1 MSSRSVT
8 LGGSP
13 EEKTGVEGQPR
24 EASGPQTPPSQPNSS
39 PKYNAPN
46 RSGSGIEPLPLP
58 RRITLKSAG
67 DKPKEF
73 FHRFRR
79 QPVHPAC
86 QGPSIDSEERPRPRG
101 GPAQCD
107 VEEVL
112 KKVLPRSEGAAYY
125 PEFDAAGLYVQSE
138 DGLKALWHVETERL
152 MKIAK
157 NPDTP
162 LDFSSKRFLQGD
174 TEKGYR
180 DLSKFC
186 QKVLTAITIC
196 LLDNECINA
205 EHCGQLSDHHRLS
218 SLIRQVSKGQGAAE
232 SFASMGESEPQED
245 ALRSLGATYELINY
259 ISAVLTRLIV
269 QTSSGSYWQTNV
281 LSVLIKRITKIKL
294 LLIDLHANSTIAV
307 RAAEAILSKVRE
319 SGDTQQ
325 KRGEMDE
332 EEECEEYMRMVE
344 ANEKEGTASFED
356 SQVAAHC
363 VEQNKFRFG
372 LNSALRHILMSLRFI
387 NRSGLPATSFEI
399 CAVAYETGFEGFK
412 ALLFQ
417 DRDLEYSAT
426 SDLDNMNTAHSAF
439 NILNQIVM
447 HLKHQ
452 SHEHEAYTNGLK
464 TTLQWRYSG
473 DEDNRSGQVDI
484 DLVGYSQRLQLNSM
498 DEVITVM
505 VPLVMTCPVFLSDFT
520 SFRHVMALTG
530 FIQDDVQPLAEG
542 KFGAFFRMYTSEFA
556 SMKRPDVLHLSEAL
570 ECGFFSR
577 SGLVRSSHPPPREQ
591 HDATHRLNE
600 LKKLTE
606 YMDEWVV
613 DETSRLPL
621 HTRPATSSQA
631 CATVL
636 RNTPN
641 NRHRFSSVRCIHR
654 DPCTDFQADELYSHC
669 TSSDEMASAEEG
681 ADAMEIEVSPKNRT
695 SVEHDI
701 HQSLG
706 SISNSVESLEMR
718 ADPDAQAT
726 VTDFLDFTEY
736 LPSDMTRSL
745 TLIGKLDQTYTEASI
760 NVHNLT
766 STWGKLPSIP
776 AEERPSPVQLRADIS
791 DSLNHAVSSRVY
803 AHAEAVRMSE
813 NVNRHYNRAN
823 TILAKLKNLL
833 ENYPAE
839 EQKSPVATSKSQLVR
854 APRVMRNGDGEKVR
868 RPRIPRITV
877 PGEVLPP
884 YDQFVAYSDD
894 SDESSE
900 EEDDESLGRTPART
914 TPAPRIK
921 VVKTPKARPPK
932 TPKAASSARP
942 PKSAA
947 GLTAAA
953 TPAVVLQPPPENAVI
968 GSADAPWL
976 QLTPWELA
984 RLRKRMKKNATW
996 SPSDTMILR
1005 ELKTLGRGI
1014 DAYKEAKKKAEDEGR
1029 VFDQVPAALA
1039 PDAEAG
1045 NKPIPEGA
1053 ISAAALASDD
1063 IQLSNR
1069 GMKLN
1074 EAKKLKRESLAKQA
1088 AEEAEESARQFRE
1101 AARLLM
1107 SHEASSSSAANNT
1120 NTTTTTTTN
1129 TNNNTNNNN
1138 ATTPS
1143 TANNNATN
1151 TAADLPKG
1159 ASKAKTP
1166 AKPKSN
1172 GNKRKRDS
1180 VPEAEAEKP
1189 EQPPVETPAPRPA
1202 PKRTKTETPV
1212 PLPHL
1217 RASLAAQPLTESTIP
1232 PPVLT
1237 PGGTAVTPKM
1247 TTPVPIPVPGQDG
1260 SATIGTGVAAA
1271 KPANTSAPASSPTG
1285 SVGPPASAAS
1295 TAPASILTKLPAET
1309 PIPPPILSPKKSTT
1323 PILPPVRDSAARR
1336 ETRGEMAKK
1345 SQQQQDNS
1353 TLVPA
1358 PQVPQA
1364 QRSSSAAPSIKQSSS
1379 RAATPGTTPVPDG
1392 QGRRPSSRGK
1402 AMSQEPQ
1409 PSLATDRP
1417 RRASTARNT
1426 PAPEQRQQSKRTR
1439 KPVPGIVSKTNA
1451 GGSSAVGKRKAA
1463 PKKKRAQKKEK
1474 GQPIEIELEE
1484 DDEGNPIDP
1493 KEPRYCDCNRVSFG
1507 EMIACDNENCDKEWF
1522 HLECMGMTHIPARTT
1537 KWYCPDCRLRL
1548 NIGEKGEINA
1558 RGVKA

>member
-1 MSSRSVT
+1 
-8 LGGSP
+8 
-13 EEKTGVEGQPR
+13 
-24 EASGPQTPPSQPNSS
+24 
-39 PKYNAPN
+39 
-46 RSGSGIEPLPLP
+46 
-58 RRITLKSAG
+58 
-67 DKPKEF
+67 
-73 FHRFRR
+73 
-79 QPVHPAC
+79 
-86 QGPSIDSEERPRPRG
+86 
-101 GPAQCD
+101 
-107 VEEVL
+107 
-112 KKVLPRSEGAAYY
+112 
-125 PEFDAAGLYVQSE
+125 
-138 DGLKALWHVETERL
+138 
-152 MKIAK
+152 
-157 NPDTP
+157 
-162 LDFSSKRFLQGD
+162 
-174 TEKGYR
+174 
-180 DLSKFC
+180 
-186 QKVLTAITIC
+186 
-196 LLDNECINA
+196 
-205 EHCGQLSDHHRLS
+205 
-218 SLIRQVSKGQGAAE
+218 
-232 SFASMGESEPQED
+232 
-245 ALRSLGATYELINY
+245 
-259 ISAVLTRLIV
+259 
-269 QTSSGSYWQTNV
+269 
-281 LSVLIKRITKIKL
+281 
-294 LLIDLHANSTIAV
+294 
-307 RAAEAILSKVRE
+307 
-319 SGDTQQ
+319 
-325 KRGEMDE
+325 
-332 EEECEEYMRMVE
+332 
-344 ANEKEGTASFED
+344 
-356 SQVAAHC
+356 
-363 VEQNKFRFG
+363 
-372 LNSALRHILMSLRFI
+372 
-387 NRSGLPATSFEI
+387 
-399 CAVAYETGFEGFK
+399 
-412 ALLFQ
+412 
-417 DRDLEYSAT
+417 
-426 SDLDNMNTAHSAF
+426 
-439 NILNQIVM
+439 
-447 HLKHQ
+447 
-452 SHEHEAYTNGLK
+452 
-464 TTLQWRYSG
+464 
-473 DEDNRSGQVDI
+473 
-484 DLVGYSQRLQLNSM
+484 
-498 DEVITVM
+498 
-505 VPLVMTCPVFLSDFT
+505 
-520 SFRHVMALTG
+520 
-530 FIQDDVQPLAEG
+530 
-542 KFGAFFRMYTSEFA
+542 
-556 SMKRPDVLHLSEAL
+556 
-570 ECGFFSR
+570 
-577 SGLVRSSHPPPREQ
+577 
-591 HDATHRLNE
+591 
-600 LKKLTE
+600 
-606 YMDEWVV
+606 
-613 DETSRLPL
+613 
-621 HTRPATSSQA
+621 
-631 CATVL
+631 
-636 RNTPN
+636 
-641 NRHRFSSVRCIHR
+641 
-654 DPCTDFQADELYSHC
+654 
-669 TSSDEMASAEEG
+669 MASTEDG
-681 ADAMEIEVSPKNRT
+681 ADAMDIEVSPKNRT

-854 APRVMRNGDGEKVR
+854 APRVVRNGDGEKVR

-900 EEDDESLGRTPART
+900 EDDDESLGRTPART

-947 GLTAAA
+947 GLAAAA

-1120 NTTTTTTTN
+1120 NTTTTTTT
-1129 TNNNTNNNN
+1129 TNNNN
-1138 ATTPS
+1138 NTTTPS
-1143 TANNNATN
+1143 TANNSTTN
-1151 TAADLPKG
+1151 TGTDQPKG

-1166 AKPKSN
+1166 AKPKPN

-1180 VPEAEAEKP
+1180 IPEAEAEKP

-1260 SATIGTGVAAA
+1260 SATTGTGPAAA

-1285 SVGPPASAAS
+1285 SVGPPASVAS

-1345 SQQQQDNS
+1345 NQQQMDNP
-1353 TLVPA
+1353 TPVPA

>member
-1 MSSRSVT
+1 
-8 LGGSP
+8 
-13 EEKTGVEGQPR
+13 
-24 EASGPQTPPSQPNSS
+24 
-39 PKYNAPN
+39 
-46 RSGSGIEPLPLP
+46 
-58 RRITLKSAG
+58 
-67 DKPKEF
+67 
-73 FHRFRR
+73 
-79 QPVHPAC
+79 
-86 QGPSIDSEERPRPRG
+86 
-101 GPAQCD
+101 
-107 VEEVL
+107 
-112 KKVLPRSEGAAYY
+112 
-125 PEFDAAGLYVQSE
+125 
-138 DGLKALWHVETERL
+138 
-152 MKIAK
+152 
-157 NPDTP
+157 
-162 LDFSSKRFLQGD
+162 
-174 TEKGYR
+174 
-180 DLSKFC
+180 
-186 QKVLTAITIC
+186 
-196 LLDNECINA
+196 
-205 EHCGQLSDHHRLS
+205 
-218 SLIRQVSKGQGAAE
+218 
-232 SFASMGESEPQED
+232 
-245 ALRSLGATYELINY
+245 
-259 ISAVLTRLIV
+259 
-269 QTSSGSYWQTNV
+269 
-281 LSVLIKRITKIKL
+281 
-294 LLIDLHANSTIAV
+294 
-307 RAAEAILSKVRE
+307 
-319 SGDTQQ
+319 
-325 KRGEMDE
+325 
-332 EEECEEYMRMVE
+332 
-344 ANEKEGTASFED
+344 
-356 SQVAAHC
+356 
-363 VEQNKFRFG
+363 
-372 LNSALRHILMSLRFI
+372 
-387 NRSGLPATSFEI
+387 
-399 CAVAYETGFEGFK
+399 
-412 ALLFQ
+412 
-417 DRDLEYSAT
+417 
-426 SDLDNMNTAHSAF
+426 
-439 NILNQIVM
+439 
-447 HLKHQ
+447 
-452 SHEHEAYTNGLK
+452 
-464 TTLQWRYSG
+464 
-473 DEDNRSGQVDI
+473 
-484 DLVGYSQRLQLNSM
+484 
-498 DEVITVM
+498 
-505 VPLVMTCPVFLSDFT
+505 
-520 SFRHVMALTG
+520 
-530 FIQDDVQPLAEG
+530 
-542 KFGAFFRMYTSEFA
+542 
-556 SMKRPDVLHLSEAL
+556 
-570 ECGFFSR
+570 
-577 SGLVRSSHPPPREQ
+577 
-591 HDATHRLNE
+591 
-600 LKKLTE
+600 
-606 YMDEWVV
+606 
-613 DETSRLPL
+613 
-621 HTRPATSSQA
+621 
-631 CATVL
+631 
-636 RNTPN
+636 
-641 NRHRFSSVRCIHR
+641 
-654 DPCTDFQADELYSHC
+654 
-669 TSSDEMASAEEG
+669 MASTEED
-681 ADAMEIEVSPKNRT
+681 ADAMDIEVSPKNRT

-760 NVHNLT
+760 NIHNLT

-839 EQKSPVATSKSQLVR
+839 EQKSPVATSKPQLVR
-854 APRVMRNGDGEKVR
+854 APRVMRNEDGEKVR
-868 RPRIPRITV
+868 RPQIPRITV

-921 VVKTPKARPPK
+921 VVKTPKARPLK

-947 GLTAAA
+947 GPAAAA

-1107 SHEASSSSAANNT
+1107 SHEASSSSVANN
-1120 NTTTTTTTN
+1120 
-1129 TNNNTNNNN
+1129 NNNT
-1138 ATTPS
+1138 TTPS
-1143 TANNNATN
+1143 TSNNNTAN
-1151 TAADLPKG
+1151 TAGDQLKG

-1166 AKPKSN
+1166 AKQKAN

-1180 VPEAEAEKP
+1180 IPEAEAEKP
-1189 EQPPVETPAPRPA
+1189 EQPPAETPAPRPA

-1212 PLPHL
+1212 PLPHQ
-1217 RASLAAQPLTESTIP
+1217 RASLTAQSLAEPPVP

-1260 SATIGTGVAAA
+1260 SAIGPGAAAA
-1271 KPANTSAPASSPTG
+1271 KPVNTSAPASSPTG
-1285 SVGPPASAAS
+1285 SVGPPASVAG
-1295 TAPASILTKLPAET
+1295 TVPASILTKPPAET
-1309 PIPPPILSPKKSTT
+1309 PIPPPVLSPKKSTT

-1345 SQQQQDNS
+1345 NQQQLENL
-1353 TLVPA
+1353 TPVPA
-1358 PQVPQA
+1358 PQIPQA

-1507 EMIACDNENCDKEWF
+1507 EMIACDNDTTLDHIRVPWYQAPGEAEA
-1522 HLECMGMTHIPARTT
+1522 ECALLQQKGLVDAVWSKDGDTFLFGCTVLIRNQR
-1537 KWYCPDCRLRL
+1537 D
-1548 NIGEKGEINA
+1548 EKGAKLKEDAEIFEFEKNSELQKGLVSKEGIA
-1558 RGVKA
+1558 LLGILVGLDYVTGGLKGCGISLAQHLIKKEALVDEFSRIQAEERATRWRESLEASVDDILLDKVLGLSLHFDKGKSNIKKFPDLKALRSCLSPVVSGSDALERLPFLQGEWYRIHTTETLGTSIPWMSQHYHSKLDAAGWVEKFIPTVVNQKLLKEEVGSRNLFAQICQEEQGSLNGPRQTRSS

>member
-1 MSSRSVT
+1 
-8 LGGSP
+8 
-13 EEKTGVEGQPR
+13 
-24 EASGPQTPPSQPNSS
+24 
-39 PKYNAPN
+39 
-46 RSGSGIEPLPLP
+46 
-58 RRITLKSAG
+58 
-67 DKPKEF
+67 
-73 FHRFRR
+73 
-79 QPVHPAC
+79 
-86 QGPSIDSEERPRPRG
+86 
-101 GPAQCD
+101 
-107 VEEVL
+107 
-112 KKVLPRSEGAAYY
+112 
-125 PEFDAAGLYVQSE
+125 
-138 DGLKALWHVETERL
+138 
-152 MKIAK
+152 
-157 NPDTP
+157 
-162 LDFSSKRFLQGD
+162 
-174 TEKGYR
+174 
-180 DLSKFC
+180 
-186 QKVLTAITIC
+186 
-196 LLDNECINA
+196 
-205 EHCGQLSDHHRLS
+205 
-218 SLIRQVSKGQGAAE
+218 
-232 SFASMGESEPQED
+232 
-245 ALRSLGATYELINY
+245 
-259 ISAVLTRLIV
+259 
-269 QTSSGSYWQTNV
+269 
-281 LSVLIKRITKIKL
+281 
-294 LLIDLHANSTIAV
+294 
-307 RAAEAILSKVRE
+307 
-319 SGDTQQ
+319 
-325 KRGEMDE
+325 
-332 EEECEEYMRMVE
+332 
-344 ANEKEGTASFED
+344 
-356 SQVAAHC
+356 
-363 VEQNKFRFG
+363 
-372 LNSALRHILMSLRFI
+372 
-387 NRSGLPATSFEI
+387 
-399 CAVAYETGFEGFK
+399 
-412 ALLFQ
+412 
-417 DRDLEYSAT
+417 
-426 SDLDNMNTAHSAF
+426 
-439 NILNQIVM
+439 
-447 HLKHQ
+447 
-452 SHEHEAYTNGLK
+452 
-464 TTLQWRYSG
+464 
-473 DEDNRSGQVDI
+473 
-484 DLVGYSQRLQLNSM
+484 
-498 DEVITVM
+498 
-505 VPLVMTCPVFLSDFT
+505 
-520 SFRHVMALTG
+520 
-530 FIQDDVQPLAEG
+530 
-542 KFGAFFRMYTSEFA
+542 
-556 SMKRPDVLHLSEAL
+556 
-570 ECGFFSR
+570 
-577 SGLVRSSHPPPREQ
+577 
-591 HDATHRLNE
+591 
-600 LKKLTE
+600 
-606 YMDEWVV
+606 
-613 DETSRLPL
+613 
-621 HTRPATSSQA
+621 
-631 CATVL
+631 
-636 RNTPN
+636 
-641 NRHRFSSVRCIHR
+641 
-654 DPCTDFQADELYSHC
+654 
-669 TSSDEMASAEEG
+669 MASTEED
-681 ADAMEIEVSPKNRT
+681 ADAMDIEVSPKDRT

-854 APRVMRNGDGEKVR
+854 APRVMRNEDGEKVR

-942 PKSAA
+942 PKSVA
-947 GLTAAA
+947 GPAAA
-953 TPAVVLQPPPENAVI
+953 PTPAVVLQPPPENAVI

-1107 SHEASSSSAANNT
+1107 SHEASSSSVANN
-1120 NTTTTTTTN
+1120 NN
-1129 TNNNTNNNN
+1129 NNNNNNT
-1138 ATTPS
+1138 TTPS
-1143 TANNNATN
+1143 TSNNNPAN
-1151 TAADLPKG
+1151 AAADQPKG

-1166 AKPKSN
+1166 AKPKAN

-1180 VPEAEAEKP
+1180 FPEAEAEKP
-1189 EQPPVETPAPRPA
+1189 EQPPAETPAPRPA

-1212 PLPHL
+1212 PLPHQ
-1217 RASLAAQPLTESTIP
+1217 RASLTAQSLAEPPVP

-1260 SATIGTGVAAA
+1260 SAIGPGAAAA

-1285 SVGPPASAAS
+1285 SVGPPASVAS
-1295 TAPASILTKLPAET
+1295 TVPASILTKPPAET
-1309 PIPPPILSPKKSTT
+1309 PIPPPVLSPKKSTT

-1345 SQQQQDNS
+1345 NQQQLENL
-1353 TLVPA
+1353 TPVPA
-1358 PQVPQA
+1358 PQIPQA
-1364 QRSSSAAPSIKQSSS
+1364 QRSSSAAPSIKQSSP

-1507 EMIACDNENCDKEWF
+1507 EMIACDNDNCDKEWF

-1558 RGVKA
+1558 RGIKA

>member
-1 MSSRSVT
+1 
-8 LGGSP
+8 
-13 EEKTGVEGQPR
+13 
-24 EASGPQTPPSQPNSS
+24 
-39 PKYNAPN
+39 
-46 RSGSGIEPLPLP
+46 
-58 RRITLKSAG
+58 
-67 DKPKEF
+67 
-73 FHRFRR
+73 
-79 QPVHPAC
+79 
-86 QGPSIDSEERPRPRG
+86 
-101 GPAQCD
+101 
-107 VEEVL
+107 
-112 KKVLPRSEGAAYY
+112 
-125 PEFDAAGLYVQSE
+125 
-138 DGLKALWHVETERL
+138 
-152 MKIAK
+152 
-157 NPDTP
+157 
-162 LDFSSKRFLQGD
+162 
-174 TEKGYR
+174 
-180 DLSKFC
+180 
-186 QKVLTAITIC
+186 
-196 LLDNECINA
+196 
-205 EHCGQLSDHHRLS
+205 
-218 SLIRQVSKGQGAAE
+218 
-232 SFASMGESEPQED
+232 
-245 ALRSLGATYELINY
+245 
-259 ISAVLTRLIV
+259 
-269 QTSSGSYWQTNV
+269 
-281 LSVLIKRITKIKL
+281 
-294 LLIDLHANSTIAV
+294 
-307 RAAEAILSKVRE
+307 
-319 SGDTQQ
+319 
-325 KRGEMDE
+325 
-332 EEECEEYMRMVE
+332 
-344 ANEKEGTASFED
+344 
-356 SQVAAHC
+356 
-363 VEQNKFRFG
+363 
-372 LNSALRHILMSLRFI
+372 
-387 NRSGLPATSFEI
+387 
-399 CAVAYETGFEGFK
+399 
-412 ALLFQ
+412 
-417 DRDLEYSAT
+417 
-426 SDLDNMNTAHSAF
+426 
-439 NILNQIVM
+439 
-447 HLKHQ
+447 
-452 SHEHEAYTNGLK
+452 
-464 TTLQWRYSG
+464 
-473 DEDNRSGQVDI
+473 
-484 DLVGYSQRLQLNSM
+484 
-498 DEVITVM
+498 
-505 VPLVMTCPVFLSDFT
+505 
-520 SFRHVMALTG
+520 
-530 FIQDDVQPLAEG
+530 
-542 KFGAFFRMYTSEFA
+542 
-556 SMKRPDVLHLSEAL
+556 
-570 ECGFFSR
+570 
-577 SGLVRSSHPPPREQ
+577 
-591 HDATHRLNE
+591 
-600 LKKLTE
+600 
-606 YMDEWVV
+606 
-613 DETSRLPL
+613 
-621 HTRPATSSQA
+621 
-631 CATVL
+631 
-636 RNTPN
+636 
-641 NRHRFSSVRCIHR
+641 
-654 DPCTDFQADELYSHC
+654 
-669 TSSDEMASAEEG
+669 MASTEEG
-681 ADAMEIEVSPKNRT
+681 ADAMDIEVSPKNRT

-884 YDQFVAYSDD
+884 YDQFMAYSDD

-900 EEDDESLGRTPART
+900 EEDDDSLGRTPART

-947 GLTAAA
+947 GQAAAA

-1120 NTTTTTTTN
+1120 NTTTTTTN
-1129 TNNNTNNNN
+1129 NNNNT
-1138 ATTPS
+1138 TTPS
-1143 TANNNATN
+1143 TANNTTTN
-1151 TAADLPKG
+1151 TTADQPKG
-1159 ASKAKTP
+1159 VSKAKTP
-1166 AKPKSN
+1166 AKPKPN

-1180 VPEAEAEKP
+1180 IPEAEAEKP

-1260 SATIGTGVAAA
+1260 STTTGTGPAAA

-1285 SVGPPASAAS
+1285 SVGPPASVAS
-1295 TAPASILTKLPAET
+1295 NAPASILTKLPAET

-1345 SQQQQDNS
+1345 NQQQLDNP
-1353 TLVPA
+1353 TPVPA

-1558 RGVKA
+1558 RGVKKSLAQWATDHLKKHKRPLRIAVDAAHWQFKNVSDAQEAAIQQRSHPKEKAILERLLPLMRLGIHVVFVFDGEKRPQIKRGSKRYGQRESTTALIKNTLGHILVPWLQAPGEAEAECALLQQQGLVDAVWSEDGDCFMFGSTVVIRDLRDTKNHKSKEHARIFDMRDIRRLKAGLYNDKSVACFAMLTGSDYAPSGLLGCRTCLAQELVKDGGLVESFYRIQSLPQRNQWRTRLRDSIEKITSLTDLHFNKDKSNIMTFPDLEALKNCRSPAVSTSDTLKRLPFLQGEWYGTHTTNSLATTIPWMQQYYFSRMTTIWWIRQFTPMVLNQRLLKGEVQALDLVAKVAQKRKERPTSSIELDPCNVFPGIENVFIESEGNLLVNRLRSDRELAGSPIENGKFDMLDAILGLGMSDKTYQKWRKKKSYGRTCGALSRRGSTGSRVRSAPLPRRVCTSCSRGGFGGRGWMVLRTSSAGRVAQTG

>member
-1 MSSRSVT
+1 
-8 LGGSP
+8 
-13 EEKTGVEGQPR
+13 
-24 EASGPQTPPSQPNSS
+24 
-39 PKYNAPN
+39 
-46 RSGSGIEPLPLP
+46 
-58 RRITLKSAG
+58 
-67 DKPKEF
+67 
-73 FHRFRR
+73 
-79 QPVHPAC
+79 
-86 QGPSIDSEERPRPRG
+86 
-101 GPAQCD
+101 
-107 VEEVL
+107 
-112 KKVLPRSEGAAYY
+112 
-125 PEFDAAGLYVQSE
+125 
-138 DGLKALWHVETERL
+138 
-152 MKIAK
+152 
-157 NPDTP
+157 
-162 LDFSSKRFLQGD
+162 
-174 TEKGYR
+174 
-180 DLSKFC
+180 
-186 QKVLTAITIC
+186 
-196 LLDNECINA
+196 
-205 EHCGQLSDHHRLS
+205 
-218 SLIRQVSKGQGAAE
+218 
-232 SFASMGESEPQED
+232 
-245 ALRSLGATYELINY
+245 
-259 ISAVLTRLIV
+259 
-269 QTSSGSYWQTNV
+269 
-281 LSVLIKRITKIKL
+281 
-294 LLIDLHANSTIAV
+294 
-307 RAAEAILSKVRE
+307 
-319 SGDTQQ
+319 
-325 KRGEMDE
+325 
-332 EEECEEYMRMVE
+332 
-344 ANEKEGTASFED
+344 
-356 SQVAAHC
+356 
-363 VEQNKFRFG
+363 
-372 LNSALRHILMSLRFI
+372 
-387 NRSGLPATSFEI
+387 
-399 CAVAYETGFEGFK
+399 
-412 ALLFQ
+412 
-417 DRDLEYSAT
+417 
-426 SDLDNMNTAHSAF
+426 
-439 NILNQIVM
+439 
-447 HLKHQ
+447 
-452 SHEHEAYTNGLK
+452 
-464 TTLQWRYSG
+464 
-473 DEDNRSGQVDI
+473 
-484 DLVGYSQRLQLNSM
+484 
-498 DEVITVM
+498 
-505 VPLVMTCPVFLSDFT
+505 
-520 SFRHVMALTG
+520 
-530 FIQDDVQPLAEG
+530 
-542 KFGAFFRMYTSEFA
+542 
-556 SMKRPDVLHLSEAL
+556 
-570 ECGFFSR
+570 
-577 SGLVRSSHPPPREQ
+577 
-591 HDATHRLNE
+591 
-600 LKKLTE
+600 
-606 YMDEWVV
+606 
-613 DETSRLPL
+613 
-621 HTRPATSSQA
+621 
-631 CATVL
+631 
-636 RNTPN
+636 
-641 NRHRFSSVRCIHR
+641 
-654 DPCTDFQADELYSHC
+654 
-669 TSSDEMASAEEG
+669 MASTEDG
-681 ADAMEIEVSPKNRT
+681 ADAMDIEVLPKNRT

-947 GLTAAA
+947 GLAAAA

-1120 NTTTTTTTN
+1120 NTTTTTTTTTT
-1129 TNNNTNNNN
+1129 TNNNT
-1138 ATTPS
+1138 TTPS
-1143 TANNNATN
+1143 TANNTTTN
-1151 TAADLPKG
+1151 TAAEQPKG

-1166 AKPKSN
+1166 AKPKPN

-1180 VPEAEAEKP
+1180 IPEAEAEKP

-1260 SATIGTGVAAA
+1260 SATTGTGPAAA

-1285 SVGPPASAAS
+1285 SVGPPASVAS

-1336 ETRGEMAKK
+1336 ETRGDMAKK
-1345 SQQQQDNS
+1345 NQQQLDNP
-1353 TLVPA
+1353 TPVPA

-1507 EMIACDNENCDKEWF
+1507 EMIACDNEYMKAAPRCGCYGICESSSDALLTIVRLFSFWELVDRAGVEKSLAQWATDHLKEHKRPLRIAVDAAHWQFKNVSDAQEAAIQQRWLPISAPGEAEAECALLQQQGLVDAVWSEDGDCFMFGSTVVIRDLRDTKNHKSKEHARIFDMREIRRLKVGLYNDKSVACFAMLTGCDYAPSGLLGCGTPLAQELVKDGGLVESFWCIQTLPQANQWRTRLENSIKVITSRNNLHFNKEKSNIMTFPDLQALKNCRSPAVSTSETLERLPFLQGEWYGTHTTNSLATTIPWMQQYYLSRMTTLWWFRQFTPMVLNQRLLKGEVQALDLVAKVAQKRKESPTSSIELDPCNVFPGIENIFIESEGILLVNRWRNERESAGSPIQNGKF
-1522 HLECMGMTHIPARTT
+1522 DMLDAILGHGMSDEAYQAWRKKKRSPPAAKIHPAHSARAPLPPQMSLGSRVLFMNSFQANGGVLDDLTEPSNIAFGVGVAEVIPSDLLKLQEQILAECQANKIRTPAIEPRCNIRIGQGKSPTDSKHSEELISPLLVHKPAIPATTSPSVRSIPKAAAPASPADTRDKRMAKFEVKRRSKETSRSAGYDESIALRYGSAYSLDNDDTPCESASAKKRRLEKADVEDVRTEAPGVRARRMILEVELDSSQDSIRAT
-1537 KWYCPDCRLRL
+1537 QA
-1548 NIGEKGEINA
+1548 KGDGRCKPAVVGDETGTSGA
-1558 RGVKA
+1558 RVHGGGTVDDPFEVS

>member
-1 MSSRSVT
+1 
-8 LGGSP
+8 
-13 EEKTGVEGQPR
+13 
-24 EASGPQTPPSQPNSS
+24 
-39 PKYNAPN
+39 
-46 RSGSGIEPLPLP
+46 
-58 RRITLKSAG
+58 
-67 DKPKEF
+67 
-73 FHRFRR
+73 
-79 QPVHPAC
+79 
-86 QGPSIDSEERPRPRG
+86 
-101 GPAQCD
+101 
-107 VEEVL
+107 
-112 KKVLPRSEGAAYY
+112 
-125 PEFDAAGLYVQSE
+125 
-138 DGLKALWHVETERL
+138 
-152 MKIAK
+152 
-157 NPDTP
+157 
-162 LDFSSKRFLQGD
+162 
-174 TEKGYR
+174 
-180 DLSKFC
+180 
-186 QKVLTAITIC
+186 
-196 LLDNECINA
+196 
-205 EHCGQLSDHHRLS
+205 
-218 SLIRQVSKGQGAAE
+218 
-232 SFASMGESEPQED
+232 
-245 ALRSLGATYELINY
+245 
-259 ISAVLTRLIV
+259 
-269 QTSSGSYWQTNV
+269 
-281 LSVLIKRITKIKL
+281 
-294 LLIDLHANSTIAV
+294 
-307 RAAEAILSKVRE
+307 
-319 SGDTQQ
+319 
-325 KRGEMDE
+325 
-332 EEECEEYMRMVE
+332 
-344 ANEKEGTASFED
+344 
-356 SQVAAHC
+356 
-363 VEQNKFRFG
+363 
-372 LNSALRHILMSLRFI
+372 
-387 NRSGLPATSFEI
+387 
-399 CAVAYETGFEGFK
+399 
-412 ALLFQ
+412 
-417 DRDLEYSAT
+417 
-426 SDLDNMNTAHSAF
+426 
-439 NILNQIVM
+439 
-447 HLKHQ
+447 
-452 SHEHEAYTNGLK
+452 
-464 TTLQWRYSG
+464 
-473 DEDNRSGQVDI
+473 
-484 DLVGYSQRLQLNSM
+484 
-498 DEVITVM
+498 
-505 VPLVMTCPVFLSDFT
+505 
-520 SFRHVMALTG
+520 
-530 FIQDDVQPLAEG
+530 
-542 KFGAFFRMYTSEFA
+542 
-556 SMKRPDVLHLSEAL
+556 
-570 ECGFFSR
+570 
-577 SGLVRSSHPPPREQ
+577 
-591 HDATHRLNE
+591 
-600 LKKLTE
+600 
-606 YMDEWVV
+606 
-613 DETSRLPL
+613 
-621 HTRPATSSQA
+621 
-631 CATVL
+631 
-636 RNTPN
+636 
-641 NRHRFSSVRCIHR
+641 
-654 DPCTDFQADELYSHC
+654 
-669 TSSDEMASAEEG
+669 MASAEEG